1 MSGMLPRPGDTCA
14 NICAFLAGAA
24 AKIAAAVPE
33 GSRSAGT
40 LQNQS
45 LPWNSIAAACICVGT
60 ALPFEVRSIFL
71 FSSIQLFP

>member
-1 MSGMLPRPGDTCA
+1 MSGMLPPSRG
-14 NICAFLAGAA
+14 NMRRHLRFLAGAA

-71 FSSIQLFP
+71 FSSIQPFP